1 LAVGSRQSAVG
12 GDCRFDADDVTSVE
26 GDDRRAGDRCA
37 LKIVSTRSA
46 PSGNAA
52 PIITAMARAAAS
64 EEKLYKIG
72 EVCKQADLQPYVLR
86 YWETE
91 FPQLSPNKSGGG
103 QRLYTRR
110 ELDIILRIKE
120 LLYKEGFTIAG
131 AKKRLEQEMAE
142 PVAPVVASASPAE
155 AAGAPQAVASQAPDV
170 SQAAQITSDALARM
184 KDDLR
189 SILKMLEE

>member
-1 LAVGSRQSAVG
+1 
-12 GDCRFDADDVTSVE
+12 
-26 GDDRRAGDRCA
+26 
-37 LKIVSTRSA
+37 
-46 PSGNAA
+46 
-52 PIITAMARAAAS
+52 MARAAAS

-142 PVAPVVASASPAE
+142 PDATPAASSAPSPAE
-155 AAGAPQAVASQAPDV
+155 AAGAPQPVAPV
-170 SQAAQITSDALARM
+170 SSDALDRV
-184 KDDLR
+184 KRDLR
-189 SILKMLEE
+189 AILKMLEE